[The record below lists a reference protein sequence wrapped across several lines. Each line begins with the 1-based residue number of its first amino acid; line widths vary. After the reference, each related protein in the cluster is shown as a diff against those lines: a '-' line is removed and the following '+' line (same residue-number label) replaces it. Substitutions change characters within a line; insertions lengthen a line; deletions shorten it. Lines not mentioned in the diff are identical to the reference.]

1 MNPTEFIIVIIVA
14 FVVIGPERLPHYLAK
29 ARSLVREAKK
39 MADGAKGQLRE
50 QIGPEFD
57 EIDWKA
63 YDPRQYDPRRI
74 VREALLEGHD
84 DDENDPVDPGE
95 SHAAQPRHPPSGAVY
110 DPAKL
115 TPFDDEA
122 T

>member
-1 MNPTEFIIVIIVA
+1 MNPTEFIIIVIVA
-14 FVVIGPERLPHYLAK
+14 FIVIGPERLPHYLAK

-74 VREALLEGHD
+74 VREALFEGRD
-84 DDENDPVDPGE
+84 DDEADAGE
-95 SHAAQPRHPPSGAVY
+95 PRAAEPRHPRSGAVY

>member
-1 MNPTEFIIVIIVA
+1 MNPTEFMIIVIVA

-29 ARSLVREAKK
+29 ARRLVREVKK

-74 VREALLEGHD
+74 VREALFED
-84 DDENDPVDPGE
+84 PDEDAAPSAGA
-95 SHAAQPRHPPSGAVY
+95 HAAQPVRPRSGAVY
-110 DPAKL
+110 DPNKL